1 MYINTVNTTEK
12 ATQLTK
18 LVKDLQEKLTSLD
31 KDWSKRNEELC
42 DDLIRRIEGITSLI
56 EWTKFFSQ

>member
-1 MYINTVNTTEK
+1 MYINPVNTTEK

-18 LVKDLQEKLTSLD
+18 LVKDLQEKLTSLE
-31 KDWSKRNEELC
+31 KDWNKRNEELS

-56 EWTKFFSQ
+56 E